1 MSEFIP
7 TAYVKTNCPF
17 SFKFRL
23 FILEAGLTA
32 HVRFVALDPDAAN
45 HAKDKAE
52 LASKIGRR
60 HSFPVVE
67 AEPDNYL
74 TDSDDLID
82 HFASVHGVDPETLPT
97 LNFYRTGLFPAFLEM
112 FHILATPLGWIARL
126 GRKPTAFR

>member
-23 FILEAGLTA
+23 FITEAGLVE
-32 HVRFVALDPDAAN
+32 HVRFVALDPDAPN
-45 HAKDKAE
+45 YKKDKAE
-52 LASKIGRR
+52 LVLKIGSR

-67 AEPDNYL
+67 VEPTIYL
-74 TDSDDLID
+74 ADSDDLIT
-82 HFASVHGVDPETLPT
+82 HFAIRHDIDPTTLLT
-97 LNFYRTGLFPAFLEM
+97 LQFYRTGLFPTFLEM